1 MVKAQLSGARSG
13 PLHGGRRAAW
23 QLSVIGGATASAAA
37 LPWSTAFCERL
48 ARSEAVRPL
57 CERASCRHNRGE
69 SIAHARHQVHGPQR
83 THAFVE
89 ALSATPTQAL
99 VSDAA
104 STITTPCNRPCR
116 LQVSHQRVRPEPIA
130 RKANLKSD
138 CLESKACRPAVSRTS
153 GTGPTTAQ
161 HQRTNDCLPCQP
173 FSSSL
178 PGKSHS
184 IRCHCSPV
192 NARRIK
198 IVLPGYDLESTFG
211 IREDLALTSTRP
223 SVSLVSLLRRSA

>member
-1 MVKAQLSGARSG
+1 VAQQ
-13 PLHGGRRAAW
+13 H
-23 QLSVIGGATASAAA
+23 
-37 LPWSTAFCERL
+37 
-48 ARSEAVRPL
+48 
-57 CERASCRHNRGE
+57 
-69 SIAHARHQVHGPQR
+69 PQR
-83 THAFVE
+83 RSPGLPPFANASLDPKLFALFAREHHADITGENPSRTLVIRFMALNE
-89 ALSATPTQAL
+89 RTPLSRALSATPTQAL
-99 VSDAA
+99 ISDAA

-178 PGKSHS
+178 PGISHS

-211 IREDLALTSTRP
+211 IRGDLALTSTRP